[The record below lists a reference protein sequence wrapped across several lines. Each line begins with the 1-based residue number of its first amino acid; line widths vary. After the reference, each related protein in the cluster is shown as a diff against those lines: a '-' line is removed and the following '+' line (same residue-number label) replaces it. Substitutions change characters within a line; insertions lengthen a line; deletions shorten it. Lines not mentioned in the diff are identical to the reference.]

1 MLLPMTA
8 KRSDDW
14 DRAADLR
21 AIESTYRHYS
31 ESERQRIWD
40 AHNAGYRRL
49 AEDLREM
56 VVARLRSSLA
66 RGVTRVLDLGCGT
79 GDLAAERARLG
90 APVEW
95 VGVDLRESA
104 VEAARARFP
113 DARFVTASADA
124 VPEPS
129 STFDVIVAQVM
140 LSSLP
145 SRQMEAAV
153 AREVARLLRPGGWLV
168 WADIRYSNPAN
179 RAVHGVS
186 ARRIRS
192 LFPGWETELVSAGLL
207 PPLARRLGP
216 MTPAL
221 YPVLAAIPPLR
232 SHHVGRL
239 RRPGTDG
246 GSG

>member
-1 MLLPMTA
+1 MLLSMTA
-8 KRSDDW
+8 KRSGDW

-31 ESERQRIWD
+31 ESDRQRIWD
-40 AHNAGYRRL
+40 AHNAGYSRL
-49 AEDLREM
+49 SRELREL
-56 VVARLRSSLA
+56 VVARIRSSLA
-66 RGVTRVLDLGCGT
+66 DGVTRVLDLGCGT

-95 VGVDLRESA
+95 VGIDLRDEA

-129 STFDVIVAQVM
+129 STFDVIVAQV
-140 LSSLP
+140 LFSSLP
-145 SRQMEAAV
+145 SPQMEAAV

-179 RAVHGVS
+179 PAVHGVS

-192 LFPGWETELVSAGLL
+192 LFPGWDTELVAAGLL
-207 PPLARRLGP
+207 PPIARRLGP
-216 MTPAL
+216 MTSAL

-232 SHHVGRL
+232 SHYVGRA
-239 RRPGTDG
+239 RRPGTG
-246 GSG
+246 GAPG